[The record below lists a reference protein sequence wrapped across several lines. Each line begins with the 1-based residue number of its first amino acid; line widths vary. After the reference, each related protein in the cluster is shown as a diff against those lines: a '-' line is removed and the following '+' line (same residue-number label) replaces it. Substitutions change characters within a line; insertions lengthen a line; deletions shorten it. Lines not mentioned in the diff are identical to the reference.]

1 MKNFM
6 RIMILAS
13 IIPSISMAE
22 YSMRYTLDG
31 SAISIKNPSVVTPPV
46 ITPKWIPAESVT
58 TEWSNNGPI
67 TACSNWAPSA
77 DTMIFDEYF
86 TQTATDCQQPQSRTV
101 QEREQNDVTLEYR
114 NVGSPTI
121 ENKNITVTD
130 TKQEIGTKV
139 VGECGYSSGFG
150 NDTFWI
156 DRNYSDVASI
166 AWKGV
171 MIYETSATGKTITVG
186 GYKYT
191 RIDPIMRTTEFSG
204 GRFDY
209 YYTICKH

>member
-1 MKNFM
+1 MNNLMK
-6 RIMILAS
+6 ILILAS
-13 IIPSISMAE
+13 IIPSISMAA

-46 ITPKWIPAESVT
+46 ITPKWVPAESII
-58 TEWSNNGPI
+58 TEWSNSG
-67 TACSNWAPSA
+67 AVSSCSNWTPTA

-86 TQTATDCQQPQSRTV
+86 AQTATDCQQPQSRTV

-114 NVGSPTI
+114 DVGTPTL
-121 ENKNITVTD
+121 ESKNITVSQ
-130 TKQEIGTKV
+130 TKQEMGTKV

-156 DRNYSDVASI
+156 DRNYADVASI

-171 MIYETSATGKTITVG
+171 MLYEASASGKTVTVG

-191 RIDPIMRTTEFSG
+191 RIDPIMKTTEFSG